1 LTDGLLQ
8 NAGGALISVAH
19 RLSVPAKAACHM
31 KSETEVA
38 VIGAG
43 AAGIAAA
50 RRLHDAGVPCLL
62 IEARDRLGGRAY
74 TVRHGGDGV
83 DLGCGWLHSAATNPF
98 VAIAEAQG
106 RALDRSSPAWSRP
119 AVERNFPLAD
129 QRAYHQAM
137 ADYYERLSE
146 LSAGAADVSC
156 AAAFEPGNRWNGLIG
171 AVVSYISG
179 GDAREVSARDFE
191 NYAGT
196 DVNWRVSEGYGTVVA
211 AHAQG
216 VAVAL
221 GTVVARIDHSARR
234 IVVET
239 NRGAISAQHVIVTLP
254 TDIIAARADLF
265 FPLLPEKTEA
275 AAGLPL
281 GLADKLYLAL
291 DNAEEFGRDSRVF
304 ARTDTKDTASYTVRP
319 QGRPQIEGYFGNGFA
334 DELER
339 GGVAAFVDFAVGQL
353 VDVFGSDFR
362 KRLSLLDMHLW
373 RADPFARG
381 SYSFARP
388 GKVECR
394 GTLAAPVDDRLFFAG
409 EACSQLD
416 FSTAHGAYL
425 TGFTAADQVLK
436 ARKAA

>member
-1 LTDGLLQ
+1 M
-8 NAGGALISVAH
+8 
-19 RLSVPAKAACHM
+19 P
-31 KSETEVA
+31 SEIEVA

-50 RRLHDAGVPCLL
+50 RRLTDAGAPCLL

-74 TVRHGGDGV
+74 TVQHDGHGV
-83 DLGCGWLHSAATNPF
+83 DLGCGWLHSAAGNPF
-98 VAIAEAQG
+98 VTIAEAQG
-106 RALDRSSPAWSRP
+106 RTLDRSSPAWSRP
-119 AVERNFPLAD
+119 AIDRNFPLVD

-146 LSAGAADVSC
+146 LAANAADVCC

-179 GDAREVSARDFE
+179 GDARDISARDFE

-216 VAVAL
+216 VEVAF
-221 GTVVARIDHSARR
+221 GTVVERIDHSGPHIR
-234 IVVET
+234 VET
-239 NRGAISAQHVIVTLP
+239 NRGVIDAKRIIVTLP
-254 TDIIAARADLF
+254 TNIIAARAELF
-265 FPLLPEKTEA
+265 FPLLPQKTEA

-304 ARTDTKDTASYTVRP
+304 GRTDSQDTASYTVRP

-339 GGVAAFVDFAVGQL
+339 GGVQAFVDFAAGQL
-353 VDVFGSDFR
+353 AGVFGNDFR

-394 GTLAAPVDDRLFFAG
+394 AVLAAPVDNRLFFAG

-425 TGFTAADQVLK
+425 TGIAAADQVLK

>member
-1 LTDGLLQ
+1 MT
-8 NAGGALISVAH
+8 
-19 RLSVPAKAACHM
+19 
-31 KSETEVA
+31 SEIEVA

-50 RRLHDAGVPCLL
+50 RRLTEAGVPCLL
-62 IEARDRLGGRAY
+62 LEARDRLGGRAL
-74 TVRHGGDGV
+74 TVQHGGHGV
-83 DLGCGWLHSAATNPF
+83 DLGCGWLHSAAGNPF

-106 RALDRSSPAWSRP
+106 RTLDRSPPAWSRP
-119 AVERNFPLAD
+119 AIDRNFPRAE
-129 QRAYHQAM
+129 QRAYQQAT
-137 ADYYERLSE
+137 ADYFERLSE
-146 LSAGAADVSC
+146 LAAGEVDVPC

-179 GDAREVSARDFE
+179 GDARDVSARDFE

-216 VAVAL
+216 VEVAF
-221 GTVVARIDHSARR
+221 GTVVERIDHSGPHIR
-234 IVVET
+234 VET
-239 NRGAISAQHVIVTLP
+239 NRGVIDAKRIIVTLP
-254 TDIIAARADLF
+254 TNIIAARAELF
-265 FPLLPEKTEA
+265 FPLLPQKTEA

-304 ARTDTKDTASYTVRP
+304 GRTDSQDTASYTVRP

-339 GGVAAFVDFAVGQL
+339 GGVQAFVDFAAGQL
-353 VDVFGSDFR
+353 AGVFGNDFR

-394 GTLAAPVDDRLFFAG
+394 AVLAAPVDNRLFFAG

-425 TGFTAADQVLK
+425 TGLAAADQVLK

>member
-1 LTDGLLQ
+1 M
-8 NAGGALISVAH
+8 N
-19 RLSVPAKAACHM
+19 
-31 KSETEVA
+31 SETEVA

-50 RRLHDAGVPCLL
+50 RRLTDAGVPCLL

-74 TVRHGGDGV
+74 TVRHGGHGV

-106 RALDRSSPAWSRP
+106 RTLDRSSPAWSRP

-129 QRAYHQAM
+129 QRAYHQGM

-146 LSAGAADVSC
+146 LAARAADVSC
-156 AAAFEPGNRWNGLIG
+156 AAACEPGNRWNGLIG

-179 GDAREVSARDFE
+179 GDARDVSARDFE

-216 VAVAL
+216 VAAAL
-221 GTVVARIDHSARR
+221 GTIVERIDRSARQ

-239 NRGAISAQHVIVTLP
+239 NRGAISARHVIVTLP
-254 TDIIAARADLF
+254 TNIIAARAELF

-291 DNAEEFGRDSRVF
+291 DNADEFGRDSRVF

-339 GGVAAFVDFAVGQL
+339 GGIDAFVDFAVGQL
-353 VDVFGSDFR
+353 ADVFGSDFR
-362 KRLSLLDMHLW
+362 KRLSLIDMHLW

-394 GTLAAPVDDRLFFAG
+394 AVLAAPVDDRLFFAG

-425 TGFTAADQVLK
+425 SGLAAADQVLQ

>member
-1 LTDGLLQ
+1 
-8 NAGGALISVAH
+8 
-19 RLSVPAKAACHM
+19 M
-31 KSETEVA
+31 KSETDVA

-50 RRLHDAGVPCLL
+50 RRLTDAGVPCLL
-62 IEARDRLGGRAY
+62 IEARDRLGGRAF
-74 TVRHGGDGV
+74 TVQHGGHGV
-83 DLGCGWLHSAATNPF
+83 DLGCGWLHSAAGNPF
-98 VAIAEAQG
+98 VVIAEAQG
-106 RALDRSSPAWSRP
+106 CTLDRSSPAWSRP
-119 AVERNFPLAD
+119 AIERNFPLAD

-146 LSAGAADVSC
+146 LAAGSADVSC

-179 GDAREVSARDFE
+179 GDARQVSARDFE

-216 VAVAL
+216 VEVAL
-221 GTVVARIDHSARR
+221 GTIVERIDHSGQHIRL
-234 IVVET
+234 ET
-239 NRGAISAQHVIVTLP
+239 SRGAISANSVIVTLP
-254 TDIIAARADLF
+254 TDIIAARAELF

-304 ARTDTKDTASYTVRP
+304 ARTDTRDTASYTVRP
-319 QGRPQIEGYFGNGFA
+319 QGRPQIEGYFGNGLA

-339 GGVAAFVDFAVGQL
+339 GGIQAFVDFAIGQL
-353 VDVFGSDFR
+353 ADVFGNDFR

-373 RADPFARG
+373 RSDPFARG

-388 GKVECR
+388 GKVESR
-394 GTLAAPVDDRLFFAG
+394 GALAAAVDGRLFFAG

-425 TGFTAADQVLK
+425 TGLAAADQVLK